1 MVSYQERLLKTKC
14 TGNGN
19 AGDFD
24 TAEFCRFVVMNS
36 NCLAWSVYSEC
47 FKVLQ
52 GRAEI
57 VKDAEFIFHTSSEA

>member
-1 MVSYQERLLKTKC
+1 MKMQVILALLDSV
-14 TGNGN
+14 GLW
-19 AGDFD
+19 F
-24 TAEFCRFVVMNS
+24 MNS
-36 NCLAWSVYSEC
+36 HCLAWSVYSEC